1 MTCFGDRARRVS
13 LVVAL
18 LLLLLPVQ
26 PAAAW
31 SAARDQAQTPV
42 PEPPPGLSSSRP
54 SQSTVEAEDDDR
66 PREVRELEQHVAELI
81 RQHLQTTTPTSAAS
95 RGPAIGW
102 ASGLWTDHRARDVND
117 LITVRVV
124 ENVVGT
130 GSADS
135 SLNKSGSLAAALPN
149 FFGLE
154 NYLPGALDPANL
166 VRGASGSDFTGGGTT
181 TRAGTLQAVVTAR
194 VAEVLPNGT
203 LVLQGIREVEVNG
216 DRQVMVLTGLVR
228 PQDVGP
234 NNVVLSPS
242 IGQFRIRYFGTGLI
256 KDTLKPGWLTR
267 VLNKIF

>member
-1 MTCFGDRARRVS
+1 MAGFGSRARRVFR
-13 LVVAL
+13 VAL
-18 LLLLLPVQ
+18 ILLFLVQ
-26 PAAAW
+26 PAAA
-31 SAARDQAQTPV
+31 SQTARDEAQNPV
-42 PEPPPGLSSSRP
+42 PDAVPRLSSLPP
-54 SQSTVEAEDDDR
+54 SQSTADAEYRDR
-66 PREVRELEQHVAELI
+66 PREVTEAEQHVAELI
-81 RQHLQTTTPTSAAS
+81 RQHLQATTPTSAAS
-95 RGPAIGW
+95 HGPAIGW
-102 ASGLWTDHRARDVND
+102 ASGLWTDHRAREVND
-117 LITVRVV
+117 LLTVRVV

-135 SLNKSGSLAAALPN
+135 SLNKSSSLAAALPS

-154 NYLPGALDPANL
+154 GYLPGALDPTNL
-166 VRGASGSDFTGGGTT
+166 VAGASASDFTGGGTT
-181 TRAGTLQAVVTAR
+181 TRAGTLRAVVTAR

-267 VLNKIF
+267 ILNKIF

>member
-1 MTCFGDRARRVS
+1 MTCFGDRAHRVS
-13 LVVAL
+13 STVL
-18 LLLLLPVQ
+18 LLLLLVQ
-26 PAAAW
+26 PAAV
-31 SAARDQAQTPV
+31 SPAAREQAQNPV
-42 PEPPPGLSSSRP
+42 PDAVSRLSSSPP
-54 SQSTVEAEDDDR
+54 SQPTVGAEHGDR
-66 PREVRELEQHVAELI
+66 PREVTEAEQHVAELI
-81 RQHLQTTTPTSAAS
+81 RQHLQATTPVSAVR

-102 ASGLWTDHRARDVND
+102 ASGLWTDHRAREINE

-154 NYLPGALDPANL
+154 SYLPAALDPMNL
-166 VRGASGSDFTGGGTT
+166 VRGSSGSDFTGGGTT

-194 VAEVLPNGT
+194 VADVLPNGT

-267 VLNKIF
+267 ILNKIF